1 MALDFEHQVLVA
13 APGHQRLAPAM
24 PPRPTIG
31 KGKRLFDMAF
41 AAAALIALSPVFL
54 VIAVMLRLR
63 ERGPVFF
70 AHSRVGQNGQTFRCL
85 KFRTMRENGDE
96 MLARMLAIDPIAR
109 REWEEAQKIDR
120 DPRVTRLGA
129 FLRRTSLD
137 ELPQFWN
144 VLRGDMSIVGPR
156 PVTRGEAAKYGRHF
170 ADYCKVKPG
179 ITGAWQVG
187 GRSDTSYEHRVALDV
202 DYVRNGSFAEDLRI
216 VFKTVG
222 VVLAQRGA
230 C

>member
-1 MALDFEHQVLVA
+1 
-13 APGHQRLAPAM
+13 M

-63 ERGPVFF
+63 ESGPVFF

-179 ITGAWQVG
+179 ITGHWQVS
-187 GRSDTSYEHRVALDV
+187 GRSARTYAERVALDK
-202 DYVRNGSFAEDLRI
+202 DYVRHRPFRRDIAILL
-216 VFKTVG
+216 KTVK
-222 VVLAQRGA
+222 VVVSGSGA
-230 C
+230 K